1 MDRETISLE
10 TYDLKAV
17 KHEIHIF
24 QKKLAD
30 LRKDGS
36 TKLLSLE
43 EEIGILKDDKQVPSE
58 EKKEKIAAYKEE
70 ITKAK
75 AVKAGYK
82 EEEKQIVGEA
92 KKYLKENFD
101 TYYYAKKKEAVELK
115 KAEMA
120 KYAEELNALK
130 AEFDEKLLKEKEPL
144 EDETKD
150 QTAARVAILKRTKA
164 ARLYEL
170 KLNHLT
176 QKWSLYCYD
185 FILHCL
191 WNNF

>member
-101 TYYYAKKKEAVELK
+101 TYYHAKKKEAVELK

-120 KYAEELNALK
+120 KYVEELNALK
-130 AEFDEKLLKEKEPL
+130 AEFDE
-144 EDETKD
+144 
-150 QTAARVAILKRTKA
+150 
-164 ARLYEL
+164 
-170 KLNHLT
+170 
-176 QKWSLYCYD
+176 
-185 FILHCL
+185 
-191 WNNF
+191 NF